1 MDRQRAVSSPRTNC
15 THARISALRPSARA
29 SSDSMRKARASIPFT
44 RNSMD
49 SNSARTS
56 SGRLGHPEFDSD
68 PLGSG
73 PSEGT
78 RASGWF
84 AIQKAARQCIG
95 TTNHGPRP
103 SRGDRR
109 RRAAHTAKRKPGAL
123 PGWTNLRLHGW
134 RGFVRSDATARRSQ
148 PRALCETTPTLFL
161 APTSRFLTRQS
172 QLCCDPARCNTDVST
187 CAGSWSPI
195 HSQTARPHHEL
206 LTQRSAL
213 DSLESHRR
221 PLRP

>member
-1 MDRQRAVSSPRTNC
+1 
-15 THARISALRPSARA
+15 
-29 SSDSMRKARASIPFT
+29 MRKARASIPFT

-56 SGRLGHPEFDSD
+56 GGRLGHPEFDSD

-84 AIQKAARQCIG
+84 AIQEAARQCIG
-95 TTNHGPRP
+95 TKIAAPGRREEIDNGGLRTPRSENP
-103 SRGDRR
+103 VHIQAGRTSVCTGGVGSSE
-109 RRAAHTAKRKPGAL
+109 AVPQSAC
-123 PGWTNLRLHGW
+123 
-134 RGFVRSDATARRSQ
+134 SQ
-148 PRALCETTPTLFL
+148 PRAPCETTPTSFL